1 MSSLRHFWGTEPDE
15 RLLDFPCDS
24 FKELFDDTCY
34 RGVTIQTNQE
44 IIFRWL
50 CQLRIAIYSLGRK
63 SPPKLTP
70 GLERLAIGGD
80 ELDTRGGKQSP
91 HDEDYMVS

>member
-34 RGVTIQTNQE
+34 RGVIMQTNQE
-44 IIFRWL
+44 IIFQWL
-50 CQLRIAIYSLGRK
+50 CQLRIAIYGLGRK
-63 SPPKLTP
+63 SPPKMTP
-70 GLERLAIGGD
+70 GLERLAICQEIMNIF
-80 ELDTRGGKQSP
+80 ELRIIWYRKS
-91 HDEDYMVS
+91 HWEV